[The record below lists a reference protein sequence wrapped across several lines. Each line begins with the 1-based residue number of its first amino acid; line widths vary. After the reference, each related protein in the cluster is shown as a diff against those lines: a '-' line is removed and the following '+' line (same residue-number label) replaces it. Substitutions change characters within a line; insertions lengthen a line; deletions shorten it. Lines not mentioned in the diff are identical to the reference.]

1 MAASGANLQYI
12 LTAPRCLVQ
21 GRSWRL
27 WQLVSLGTILWYWQ
41 VAEQSG
47 SLWRAIMMWGS
58 LWLATWWGRAGS
70 RVYIW
75 ILTTLVSAGLRPE
88 QLSHSYWL
96 SSLAIGGVLFSQ
108 ILISSENN
116 NRLLTNYEKRMRGW
130 SKSYL
135 QGSVVFAMVAGYLW
149 WQWQSWQPVGILT
162 TLLLDPVVPAYI
174 GVSSGLLLA
183 DWLGIPQVETWSAQ
197 GQRWLFVVVVA
208 GSEICEPRRAPR
220 CSVVRVF
227 SRNGSDAARR
237 LGVVATAA
245 PVATMARNAVSLK
258 VRILLLCFSLA
269 TLLALWKLS
278 AFPVELKIVACDV
291 GQGDAILIQYG
302 SMDILIDSGRN
313 EAILPCLRQEIFWA
327 DRTIDVAIVT
337 HWDEDHCG
345 GFASV
350 LNEYAVKEWW
360 YNPAIPETAIAQA
373 LFHQIQNRGK
383 SPQVGDSLALPG
395 LELRVVWSES
405 ARGLSLEEAAED
417 RNAGSIAVLLTTE
430 SFGFF
435 SSADLECPQ
444 QLAIIEYGLLKQV
457 EILKVAH
464 HGAKS
469 GTCPELL
476 AELGPEIGIVSVGV
490 KNSYGHPTPE
500 TLKLLDTYGVFA
512 WRTDQHGSLR
522 LWWDPVTER
531 LVNETVDSSS

>member
-1 MAASGANLQYI
+1 MNSGFSSTDPEGLGKGLLFGSDEGFSPDFRQLVQETGVTHLVAASGANLQYI

-183 DWLGIPQVETWSAQ
+183 DWLGIPQVESWFAQ
-197 GQRWLFVVVVA
+197 GQRWLFVVVW
-208 GSEICEPRRAPR
+208 C
-220 CSVVRVF
+220 
-227 SRNGSDAARR
+227 
-237 LGVVATAA
+237 LLQGV
-245 PVATMARNAVSLK
+245 K
-258 VRILLLCFSLA
+258 
-269 TLLALWKLS
+269 S
-278 AFPVELKIVACDV
+278 ANL
-291 GQGDAILIQYG
+291 
-302 SMDILIDSGRN
+302 
-313 EAILPCLRQEIFWA
+313 
-327 DRTIDVAIVT
+327 
-337 HWDEDHCG
+337 
-345 GFASV
+345 
-350 LNEYAVKEWW
+350 
-360 YNPAIPETAIAQA
+360 
-373 LFHQIQNRGK
+373 
-383 SPQVGDSLALPG
+383 
-395 LELRVVWSES
+395 
-405 ARGLSLEEAAED
+405 
-417 RNAGSIAVLLTTE
+417 
-430 SFGFF
+430 
-435 SSADLECPQ
+435 
-444 QLAIIEYGLLKQV
+444 
-457 EILKVAH
+457 VAH
-464 HGAKS
+464 QGVAWCVCFLGMGLMLRAAWAWWRQQHQWQRWR
-469 GTCPELL
+469 GTLCL
-476 AELGPEIGIVSVGV
+476 S
-490 KNSYGHPTPE
+490 K
-500 TLKLLDTYGVFA
+500 
-512 WRTDQHGSLR
+512 
-522 LWWDPVTER
+522 
-531 LVNETVDSSS
+531 